1 MQKSNETLMD
11 KGKKIYNNL
20 KPILEPKYK
29 GKIIAIEVDSGGY
42 VIGEDELDAA
52 LKAKELF
59 PNKIFA
65 FMRVGYHVVHKFRK
79 ILNKNDR
86 RLY

>member
-1 MQKSNETLMD
+1 MQKSKETLMD

-42 VIGEDELDAA
+42 VIGEDELDAE

-65 FMRVGYHVVHKFRK
+65 FMRIGYPVVLLALRS
-79 ILNKNDR
+79 LN
-86 RLY
+86 LMEE

>member
-1 MQKSNETLMD
+1 MD

-20 KPILEPKYK
+20 KSILEPKYK
-29 GKIIAIEVDSGGY
+29 GKIIAIEVDSGGF

-65 FMRVGYHVVHKFRK
+65 FMRIGYPVVHKFRK
-79 ILNKNDR
+79 ILNIKIR
-86 RLY
+86 Y